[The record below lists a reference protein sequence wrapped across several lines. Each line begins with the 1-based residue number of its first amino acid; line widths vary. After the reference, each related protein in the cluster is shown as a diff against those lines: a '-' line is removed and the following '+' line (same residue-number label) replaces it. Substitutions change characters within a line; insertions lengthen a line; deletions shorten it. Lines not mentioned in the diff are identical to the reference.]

1 MNFKVYDYMIRK
13 LLMLLFI
20 TVFFAACTD
29 DNDNDLPEDE
39 RLKFLGGWL
48 CTDNSVVFGM
58 STYSINITTVG
69 SSDSIRIGNFN
80 NLGASTAVVGLVAGN
95 SLTIPGQTV
104 TGISL
109 SGTGIYSGNG
119 FSMNYNADDGQTNDQ
134 VSSVCVRP

>member
-13 LLMLLFI
+13 LCLLLFI

-80 NLGASTAVVGLVAGN
+80 NLVLLQVTRNLVA
-95 SLTIPGQTV
+95 L
-104 TGISL
+104 
-109 SGTGIYSGNG
+109 
-119 FSMNYNADDGQTNDQ
+119 
-134 VSSVCVRP
+134 